1 MSTLE
6 KKNISSVFEMIS
18 AIQKFL
24 FYIILFV
31 IPWFIIPLPYDS
43 TEKMKG
49 ILFVFLASLLILLE
63 VIKWIW
69 DGKVSVIRSSLD
81 KAFLLLFGSFLISTL
96 FARDQWISLWGFDGR
111 MGTGFLVISILF
123 VFFFLARGFLREK
136 KELIRSLEILLGG
149 IGFLILLS
157 FLSVLKVEL
166 FSWIPFVGEF
176 FAVGLPLS
184 FSFLEIMLVT
194 GVGIFLSLLLL
205 VEHMKAKRFQSAIF
219 PILVMGISLVALP
232 IFSVSHGAL
241 IPVLILV
248 VMLVV
253 CLFLWIYLEKSL
265 KVLPVGFF
273 VLSALA
279 LLFSIG
285 FQYDSFRDSVL
296 GKSFDTIV
304 PITLGTDIS
313 WTVSSSSIVDDF
325 FRGVVGLGN
334 DSFAIAYNRYKP
346 VTEGIIA
353 LGNTSFIVGSNE
365 IFTILANRGLIGII
379 VWILLGIVFIRTLV
393 KEFSSTK
400 DEKVTSFLLG
410 IIAFYVFLGSAFVP
424 FSFLLYF
431 LLVIL
436 TLLFVLYTNR
446 EKKSDEFL
454 LKFWAVN
461 VGDMTKD
468 MNKTMEG
475 INWFLTV
482 LVTLIVTIGLISLL
496 VKNASDAYIVRA
508 EAYNI
513 EQAREYEQY
522 EGDISLEER
531 EAYLHRL
538 AGYYDKALRYN
549 RRSPFINRKS
559 SLIAIEIISLLSE
572 KHSDATKEEQE
583 ALLTEVSLWRN
594 IAIDLSKEAIST
606 SNFLYSNWNTRA
618 SVYLELTNLGLGD
631 YAEDALIALQNCINL
646 VPLDYDSYYKAGRIF
661 MIQEKY
667 DKALNAFNSVL
678 NVNGQHVPSLVLAA
692 RVLQEKGDIENAVG
706 YLQAAKQVLE
716 VNELDIG
723 DIYQG
728 IVDSIEELG
737 GDNDMKDLEEIEE
750 LKKEVVEEDFTPLPL
765 DEEDLFE

>member
-1 MSTLE
+1 
-6 KKNISSVFEMIS
+6 
-18 AIQKFL
+18 
-24 FYIILFV
+24 
-31 IPWFIIPLPYDS
+31 
-43 TEKMKG
+43 MKG

-184 FSFLEIMLVT
+184 FSFLEIMLFT

-334 DSFAIAYNRYKP
+334 DSFTIAYNRYKP

-400 DEKVTSFLLG
+400 DEKVTSF
-410 IIAFYVFLGSAFVP
+410 Y
-424 FSFLLYF
+424 
-431 LLVIL
+431 
-436 TLLFVLYTNR
+436 
-446 EKKSDEFL
+446 
-454 LKFWAVN
+454 
-461 VGDMTKD
+461 
-468 MNKTMEG
+468 
-475 INWFLTV
+475 
-482 LVTLIVTIGLISLL
+482 
-496 VKNASDAYIVRA
+496 
-508 EAYNI
+508 
-513 EQAREYEQY
+513 
-522 EGDISLEER
+522 
-531 EAYLHRL
+531 
-538 AGYYDKALRYN
+538 
-549 RRSPFINRKS
+549 
-559 SLIAIEIISLLSE
+559 
-572 KHSDATKEEQE
+572 
-583 ALLTEVSLWRN
+583 
-594 IAIDLSKEAIST
+594 
-606 SNFLYSNWNTRA
+606 
-618 SVYLELTNLGLGD
+618 
-631 YAEDALIALQNCINL
+631 
-646 VPLDYDSYYKAGRIF
+646 
-661 MIQEKY
+661 
-667 DKALNAFNSVL
+667 
-678 NVNGQHVPSLVLAA
+678 
-692 RVLQEKGDIENAVG
+692 
-706 YLQAAKQVLE
+706 
-716 VNELDIG
+716 
-723 DIYQG
+723 
-728 IVDSIEELG
+728 
-737 GDNDMKDLEEIEE
+737 
-750 LKKEVVEEDFTPLPL
+750 
-765 DEEDLFE
+765 